1 MPPAAA
7 ARLAGL
13 GTTIFTEMTALAVR
27 TGAINLGQGF
37 PDTDGP
43 AAVIEAAVAALRG
56 GENQYAPLPGVPA
69 LREAIF
75 AHQRQWYGLEPE
87 DVLVT
92 FGATEAIASA
102 VMGLCDPGD
111 EVVVFE
117 PSYDS
122 YTACVAFAGATCRF
136 VTLRPP
142 DFALDP
148 DALRAAIEGG
158 RGRVRAVLVN
168 TPHNPTGRVLSR
180 AELVVVADACIEH
193 DLVCITDEVYEHL
206 VFDGEHIPPASLPGM
221 AERTL
226 TISSVGKSFSVTGWK
241 IGWCSGPAVL
251 VAAARTVKQFLTFAG
266 GTPLQHAAA
275 AALGL
280 PRSELDALRDDLRAK
295 RDQLCDGPGRRRPGA
310 DRPGRH
316 LFRQRRRGDRRH
328 PVVRHSARALRHRRH
343 PHQRLLRRQGRRA
356 DAGPLRLLQAARGH
370 RRGRPA
376 AGRAQLLTPSR
387 RQRLAQI
394 GDQVLGRLD
403 PAAQPHQVGRDS
415 GGRALDR
422 LVGHRLGHLDER
434 LDAAQRLGQREQP
447 GSGGDRGR
455 LADGGSSPCR

>member
-1 MPPAAA
+1 MPPAA
-7 ARLAGL
+7 RLSGL

-75 AHQRQWYGLEPE
+75 EHQREWYGLEPE
-87 DVLVT
+87 DALVT

-122 YTACVAFAGATCRF
+122 YTACVAFAGATPRF

-148 DALRAAIEGG
+148 DALRAAIVGG
-158 RGRVRAVLVN
+158 RGRVRAVLLN

-180 AELVVVADACIEH
+180 EEIQVVADACIEH
-193 DLVCITDEVYEHL
+193 DLICITDEVYEHL
-206 VFDGEHIPPASLPGM
+206 VFDGEHIPPATLPGM
-221 AERTL
+221 AQRTL

-241 IGWCSGPAVL
+241 IGWCSGPAEL
-251 VAAARTVKQFLTFAG
+251 VAATRTVKQFLTFAG

-275 AALGL
+275 AALRL
-280 PRSELDALRDDLRAK
+280 PRSALDALRDDLRAR
-295 RDQLCDGPGRRRPGA
+295 RDEL
-310 DRPGRH
+310 
-316 LFRQRRRGDRRH
+316 
-328 PVVRHSARALRHRRH
+328 SAGLA
-343 PHQRLLRRQGRRA
+343 
-356 DAGPLRLLQAARGH
+356 
-370 RRGRPA
+370 A
-376 AGRAQLLTPSR
+376 AGLAPILPAGTYFINADVGTEAAQWCATLPERCGIVAIPTSVFYDDKDAAPTLVRFAFCKRPEVIAEAAS
-387 RQRLAQI
+387 RLAA
-394 GDQVLGRLD
+394 LG
-403 PAAQPHQVGRDS
+403 S
-415 GGRALDR
+415 
-422 LVGHRLGHLDER
+422 
-434 LDAAQRLGQREQP
+434 
-447 GSGGDRGR
+447 
-455 LADGGSSPCR
+455 

>member
-1 MPPAAA
+1 MPPA

-43 AAVIEAAVAALRG
+43 AAVIEAAVGALRG

-69 LREAIF
+69 LREAILE
-75 AHQRQWYGLEPE
+75 HQRQWYGLAPE

-111 EVVVFE
+111 EVIVFE

-136 VTLRPP
+136 VTMRPP

-148 DALRAAIEGG
+148 GALRAAIEGG
-158 RGRVRAVLVN
+158 RGRVRAVLLN

-180 AELVVVADACIEH
+180 AEIQAVADACIEH
-193 DLVCITDEVYEHL
+193 DLICITDEVYEHL
-206 VFDGEHIPPASLPGM
+206 VFEGEHIPPATLPGM

-241 IGWCSGPAVL
+241 IGWCSGPAPL

-275 AALGL
+275 AALRL
-280 PRSELDALRDDLRAK
+280 PRGELDALRDDLRAK
-295 RDQLCDGPGRRRPGA
+295 RNRLCDGLAAAGLAPIVPAGTYFINADVGTEAAQWCASLPERCGIVAIPTSVFYNDKDAAPRLVRFAFCKRPEVIA
-310 DRPGRH
+310 E
-316 LFRQRRRGDRRH
+316 
-328 PVVRHSARALRHRRH
+328 
-343 PHQRLLRRQGRRA
+343 
-356 DAGPLRLLQAARGH
+356 AAR
-370 RRGRPA
+370 
-376 AGRAQLLTPSR
+376 
-387 RQRLAQI
+387 RLA
-394 GDQVLGRLD
+394 
-403 PAAQPHQVGRDS
+403 
-415 GGRALDR
+415 AL
-422 LVGHRLGHLDER
+422 
-434 LDAAQRLGQREQP
+434 
-447 GSGGDRGR
+447 
-455 LADGGSSPCR
+455 SS